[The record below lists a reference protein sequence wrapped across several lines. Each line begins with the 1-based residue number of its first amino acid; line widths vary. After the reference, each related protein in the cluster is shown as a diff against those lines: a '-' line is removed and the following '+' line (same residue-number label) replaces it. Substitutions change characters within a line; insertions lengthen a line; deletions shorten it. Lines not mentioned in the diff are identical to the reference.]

1 MGIKESISELRQK
14 FDADLSEV
22 RDSESIEKLR
32 VSYLGKKGSVTELL
46 KGLKDLSGAEK
57 KEFGQTI
64 NTLKRE
70 VDERITAHVERIRQ
84 EEEDRLVNSAEQYDV
99 TLPMDTDCG
108 SYHPITLV
116 QRELEE
122 IFASMGFTI
131 EDYREVV
138 TDYNCFEALNIPK
151 HHPARDMQDTYYLDN
166 GQLLKTHTSAAQN
179 TIMKKYGAPL
189 RAIFPGRCFRNEST
203 DASHENTF
211 FQMEG
216 IMIDKDISISNLIY
230 FMKTMLSKVFKQDVQ
245 VRLRPGFFP
254 FVEPGFEIDM
264 KCLVC
269 GGKGCSVCK
278 HVGWIEIMPGG
289 TPHPNVLRSAGLNP
303 DEFTGFYVNIG
314 LDRLVMMRY
323 GVDDVRLF
331 HSADLRFLKQFS

>member
-122 IFASMGFTI
+122 IFASMGS
-131 EDYREVV
+131 
-138 TDYNCFEALNIPK
+138 P
-151 HHPARDMQDTYYLDN
+151 PP
-166 GQLLKTHTSAAQN
+166 LKTTARS
-179 TIMKKYGAPL
+179 YGL
-189 RAIFPGRCFRNEST
+189 QRAVE
-203 DASHENTF
+203 ASNIRSITPPATCRTPT
-211 FQMEG
+211 
-216 IMIDKDISISNLIY
+216 ISITVS
-230 FMKTMLSKVFKQDVQ
+230 
-245 VRLRPGFFP
+245 
-254 FVEPGFEIDM
+254 
-264 KCLVC
+264 C
-269 GGKGCSVCK
+269 
-278 HVGWIEIMPGG
+278 
-289 TPHPNVLRSAGLNP
+289 
-303 DEFTGFYVNIG
+303 
-314 LDRLVMMRY
+314 
-323 GVDDVRLF
+323 
-331 HSADLRFLKQFS
+331 